1 MFHLAWFLSWQ
12 VQSWNG
18 TWSGEG
24 GNEWNHPDLYVDMTK
39 SLERAGFDYI
49 MFEDG
54 AFVPDSYGG
63 NHDWWLARARSVPKQ
78 DPMQLLP
85 ILSQHTE
92 RLGLVG
98 TMSTS
103 FYPPYMAARTM
114 ATIDHLTHGRAGVN
128 LVTSHNTRTAQNF
141 GHDDIFEH
149 DLRYDMADEWIELV
163 KQLWGSWDADALVQ
177 DRARNVYVDGS
188 KVRPIDFHGKW
199 HSSRGPLNTMAP
211 PQGNPVICQA
221 GGSGPGRTLAAKHC
235 DTLLAQVESIEA
247 MKEYRADV
255 RARMVEA
262 GRDPDSCKILFIVSP
277 VLGETQADAEAKN
290 ERMLAGFKADISVN
304 LANMS
309 YASGVDFAQY
319 DLDEPFPD
327 LSDTNA
333 TRSSMVMMS
342 ANAQGM
348 TLRQAAE
355 SNVRRSVELVGTPDS
370 VASQMGEIV
379 AEVGGDGFLISGNVN
394 RRYIA
399 EITEGLVPELRKRG
413 LTRDGYTHEQF
424 RDNLLEF

>member
-1 MFHLAWFLSWQ
+1 MFHLGWFLSWQ

-24 GNEWNHPDLYVDMTK
+24 GTEWNHPELYVEMAQ
-39 SLERAGFDYI
+39 SLERAGFDYV
-49 MFEDG
+49 MLEDG

-85 ILSQHTE
+85 ILSQNTE

-103 FYPPYMAARTM
+103 YYPPYMAARTM
-114 ATIDHLTHGRAGVN
+114 ATIDHLSHGRAGVN

-149 DLRYDMADEWIELV
+149 DLRYDMADEWVELV
-163 KQLWGSWDADALVQ
+163 KALWGSWDPDAVVL
-177 DRARNVYVDGS
+177 DRERNVFADGS
-188 KVRPIDFHGKW
+188 KVRPVDFAGKW
-199 HSSRGPLNTMAP
+199 HSSRGPLNVTAP
-211 PQGNPVICQA
+211 PQGRPVICQA
-221 GGSGPGRTLAAKHC
+221 GGSPAGRGLAAKHS
-235 DTLLAQVESIEA
+235 DTILVQVESVEA
-247 MKEYRADV
+247 MKEYRDDV
-255 RARMVEA
+255 RARMRQD
-262 GRDPDSCKILFIVSP
+262 GRDPDDCKVMFIVSP
-277 VLGETQADAEAKN
+277 VLGETEEEARAKS
-290 ERMLAGFKADISVN
+290 ERVLAGFKADISVN

-309 YASGVDFAQY
+309 YASGVDFAQF
-319 DLDEPFPD
+319 DLDAPFPD
-327 LSDTNA
+327 LSQTNA

-370 VASQMGEIV
+370 VAAQMDEIV
-379 AEVGGDGFLISGNVN
+379 TEVGGDGFLISGNVN
-394 RRYIA
+394 RRYVA
-399 EITEGLVPELRKRG
+399 EITDGLVPALRRRG
-413 LTRDGYTHEQF
+413 LVREHYAHEMF